1 MSEEK
6 TEIELLA
13 ELVKWTKVTSI
24 PQVKQILLETLK
36 KPEERLV
43 YNLSNGLTSLELAEK
58 APVSDWT
65 IRKWWEKWVRTG
77 IADYFPS
84 GRGKKAI
91 ASFSLEDFDIDID
104 EAEDSD

>member
-36 KPEERLV
+36 
-43 YNLSNGLTSLELAEK
+43 NLDLMSFLA
-58 APVSDWT
+58 
-65 IRKWWEKWVRTG
+65 
-77 IADYFPS
+77 
-84 GRGKKAI
+84 
-91 ASFSLEDFDIDID
+91 
-104 EAEDSD
+104 